1 MLKINY
7 LKAIQGITKISQK
20 GFSVLKQMNTFWTI
34 ENGNETYIYHLG
46 KLIHENCNNNS
57 EIGVTLDIIPY
68 RKK

>member
-1 MLKINY
+1 
-7 LKAIQGITKISQK
+7 
-20 GFSVLKQMNTFWTI
+20 MNTFWTI

-46 KLIHENCNNNS
+46 KLIHETCNNNS